1 MFTQC
6 PKCQSVFMVSDKDIK
21 AHEGLVR
28 CGNCYSVF
36 NSSWNLTDDPRNDF
50 IEEPASA
57 RTKASPSI
65 KGLSDSRSSGFTF
78 SIMDNAADTAAATET
93 QAAESDREEP
103 GSLAHQEDS
112 AAGVA
117 NDLTPDI
124 DLEPFPEPEMDDIHS
139 LSPVPEINKR
149 QESLLYFDPND
160 GDGETEVT
168 EEKSSEVAPIKDL
181 TILQTPSFSREIS
194 TLEQDEPVLESEFDD
209 EPATGSLSEESM
221 WPGSEVKFE
230 DDDEFDLTAA
240 GEDEGTAEAG
250 EADVEES
257 LPVSSDDANVDT
269 PIIVEPSTI
278 TLAADDN
285 AVEATVASGPRLN
298 ATLEDERVDDS
309 LLDDAAAMDEAL
321 LEGEEEDAGLT
332 AAVTEAETS
341 DSMPSLESNVKE
353 ALPEPLA
360 EVSKS
365 SVTNDALSTVD
376 EVADADEFFSIES
389 LPKTADEAFSRDS
402 EDEDIDDSVFITS
415 EEEEV
420 DEAYVPIS
428 LTTDEQAGLFHG
440 LDDFPEP
447 GELSALNYEDTMEI
461 NAMLEEANIS
471 KEEIESALSAA
482 EIGDEEED
490 ANRNVE
496 EIFLS
501 SDADNDLTEAL
512 FPSDG
517 EDESDLPAAES
528 RKKDGT
534 NTVVG
539 YVKKLMPLGLGQKK
553 AWKQPAIADDQT
565 QLIKSLNRGRNQAEL
580 PVWVGKYSLLAIISV
595 LFIALLGQVGY
606 FYMDKLVRITP
617 LRPLLEAGCRI
628 SGCTVPEIQ
637 NLGEIDQ
644 LSSRL
649 TPLAGRDGGFK
660 VSSILVNR
668 DIRPQSF
675 PALELTLTDRAGNM
689 ISRRVVTQ
697 DKYLAKEKP
706 AVMKPNEAVDI
717 SIRFRTP
724 SIRVDGFELRPVSQN
739 WLEGSK

>member
-6 PKCQSVFMVSDKDIK
+6 PKCQSVFMVSEKDIK

-36 NSSWNLTDDPRNDF
+36 NSSWNLTDDPRNNF
-50 IEEPASA
+50 IEEPAGAS
-57 RTKASPSI
+57 TKASASI
-65 KGLSDSRSSGFTF
+65 KGLPDSRSSGFTF
-78 SIMDNAADTAAATET
+78 SIMEKAADTAADPET
-93 QAAESDREEP
+93 QAAESDGEET

-112 AAGVA
+112 AAGGA
-117 NDLTPDI
+117 NDLTSDI

-139 LSPVPEINKR
+139 LSPEPELNKR
-149 QESLLYFDPND
+149 QESLLYFDTND
-160 GDGETEVT
+160 DDGESKAT
-168 EEKSSEVAPIKDL
+168 EEANNEASPIKDL
-181 TILQTPSFSREIS
+181 TILQTPSFTSEIS
-194 TLEQDEPVLESEFDD
+194 TLDQHGPVLESEFDD
-209 EPATGSLSEESM
+209 EPATGSLSAESM
-221 WPGSEVKFE
+221 WPGSEAKYE
-230 DDDEFDLTAA
+230 SDDEFNLPAA
-240 GEDEGTAEAG
+240 GEDEAAAEVS

-257 LPVSSDDANVDT
+257 LPVLPDDELKIDT
-269 PIIVEPSTI
+269 PIIVEPSI
-278 TLAADDN
+278 VALPADGH
-285 AVEATVASGPRLN
+285 AVEAPVTNDPLLS
-298 ATLEDERVDDS
+298 ATQEDERDDGS
-309 LLDDAAAMDEAL
+309 LLDDAAAIDEAS
-321 LEGEEEDAGLT
+321 LEGEEEDAVLT
-332 AAVTEAETS
+332 AAVTETI
-341 DSMPSLESNVKE
+341 DSMPSLESHEEE
-353 ALPEPLA
+353 ASPEPLE

-365 SVTNDALSTVD
+365 SVADDVFSTAG

-389 LPKTADEAFSRDS
+389 GTKTADEVFSPDS

-471 KEEIESALSAA
+471 KEQIESALSAA
-482 EIGDEEED
+482 EIVDEEEE
-490 ANRNVE
+490 ANRNAE
-496 EIFLS
+496 EIILS
-501 SDADNDLTEAL
+501 SDADIDLTEAL

-517 EDESDLPAAES
+517 EDGSDLPAAEN
-528 RKKDGT
+528 RTKDRT
-534 NTVVG
+534 NFVAG
-539 YVKKLMPLGLGQKK
+539 YIKKLMPLGMGQKK
-553 AWKQPAIADDQT
+553 AWKEPAIADDQT

-595 LFIALLGQVGY
+595 LFITLLGQVGY

-668 DIRPQSF
+668 DIRSQSF

-706 AVMKPNEAVDI
+706 AVMMPNEAVDI
-717 SIRFRTP
+717 NIRFRTP
-724 SIRVDGFELRPVSQN
+724 SIRVDGFELRPVSQS

>member
-36 NSSWNLTDDPRNDF
+36 NSSWNLTDDPRNNF
-50 IEEPASA
+50 IEEPAGA
-57 RTKASPSI
+57 GTKASASI
-65 KGLSDSRSSGFTF
+65 KGLPGSRSSGFTF
-78 SIMDNAADTAAATET
+78 SIMEKAAGTAAAPET
-93 QAAESDREEP
+93 QAAESDGEET

-112 AAGVA
+112 AAGGA
-117 NDLTPDI
+117 SDLTPDI
-124 DLEPFPEPEMDDIHS
+124 DLEPFPEPEVDDIHS
-139 LSPVPEINKR
+139 LSPEPELNKR
-149 QESLLYFDPND
+149 QESLLYFDAND
-160 GDGETEVT
+160 DDGETEAT
-168 EEKSSEVAPIKDL
+168 EEANNEVTPIKDL
-181 TILQTPSFSREIS
+181 TILQTPSFTSEIS
-194 TLEQDEPVLESEFDD
+194 TLDQHGPVLESEFDD
-209 EPATGSLSEESM
+209 EPATGSLSAESM
-221 WPGSEVKFE
+221 WPGSEAKYE
-230 DDDEFDLTAA
+230 SDDEFNLPAA
-240 GEDEGTAEAG
+240 GEDEGTAEVS

-257 LPVSSDDANVDT
+257 LPVLPDDELKIDT
-269 PIIVEPSTI
+269 PIIVEPSI
-278 TLAADDN
+278 VALPADGQ
-285 AVEATVASGPRLN
+285 AVEVPVARDSLLSATQ
-298 ATLEDERVDDS
+298 EDERVDGS
-309 LLDDAAAMDEAL
+309 LLDDAAAMDDAL

-332 AAVTEAETS
+332 AAVTETI
-341 DSMPSLESNVKE
+341 DSMPKLESYEEE
-353 ALPEPLA
+353 ASPEPLE

-365 SVTNDALSTVD
+365 SVADDAFSTAG
-376 EVADADEFFSIES
+376 EVVDADEFFSIDS
-389 LPKTADEAFSRDS
+389 LPKMEDEEFSRDS
-402 EDEDIDDSVFITS
+402 EDEDIDESVFITS
-415 EEEEV
+415 EKEEI

-428 LTTDEQAGLFHG
+428 LNTDEQDELFHG

-471 KEEIESALSAA
+471 KEQIESALSAA
-482 EIGDEEED
+482 EIEDDAED

-496 EIFLS
+496 EIVLS
-501 SDADNDLTEAL
+501 SDADIDLTEAL

-517 EDESDLPAAES
+517 EDGSELPAAENLN
-528 RKKDGT
+528 KDRT
-534 NTVVG
+534 NSVAG
-539 YVKKLMPLGLGQKK
+539 YIKKLMPLGMGQKK
-553 AWKQPAIADDQT
+553 ALKEPAIADDQT
-565 QLIKSLNRGRNQAEL
+565 QLIKSLNRGRDQPVL

-595 LFIALLGQVGY
+595 LIITLFGQVGY

-660 VSSILVNR
+660 VSSILANR
-668 DIRPQSF
+668 DIRSQSF

-697 DKYLAKEKP
+697 DKYLAKERP
-706 AVMKPNEAVDI
+706 AVMMPNEAVDI
-717 SIRFRTP
+717 NIRFRTP